1 MFENDMHTHSTIR
14 ERVNI
19 LRDQG
24 YRGFSLFGGKQGLE
38 GSFRVS
44 AKNSKG
50 ILLTADGDSLDEAYE
65 NMIEKIDYTLDDHY

>member
-1 MFENDMHTHSTIR
+1 MFEHDMHTHSTIR
-14 ERVNI
+14 ERVTI

-24 YRGFSLFGGKQGLE
+24 YRGFTLFGGSQGLE

-50 ILLTADGDSLDEAYE
+50 LMLNADGDSLEEAYE